1 MAARKT
7 IEPADTACPHRRLRQ
22 SAAREPQLKSASLQY
37 ANALA
42 DIALTQGA
50 AAPVVEQL
58 GDFTTAYIDSSE
70 LRNFLESPAVTKE
83 EKRGVADKISA
94 RLGASKILRNFLF
107 VIIDHQRMHQLP
119 EILETFQNVLR
130 ERQGI
135 AEAGI
140 FSAVALNDT
149 EKTEMKQTLERV
161 TGKKIEA
168 KFSLDPNLLGGALVR
183 VGDTIYD
190 GSLRNRLNGL
200 RERLLAE

>member
-1 MAARKT
+1 M
-7 IEPADTACPHRRLRQ
+7 
-22 SAAREPQLKSASLQY
+22 KSASLQY

-42 DIALTQGA
+42 DIALAQGA
-50 AAPVVEQL
+50 AAPVAEQL

-70 LRNFLESPAVTKE
+70 LRNFLESPAVTTK
-83 EKRGVADKISA
+83 EKRGVAEKISA

-119 EILETFQNVLR
+119 EILETLQNVLR

-168 KFSLDPNLLGGALVR
+168 KFSLDLNLLGGTLVR

>member
-1 MAARKT
+1 MLSSPASSKRCRGAP
-7 IEPADTACPHRRLRQ
+7 IEIG
-22 SAAREPQLKSASLQY
+22 EPQY

-42 DIALTQGA
+42 DIALAQGA

-58 GDFTTAYIDSSE
+58 GDFTTAYVDSSE

-83 EKRGVADKISA
+83 EKRGVAEKISA

-135 AEAGI
+135 AEAEI
-140 FSAVALNDT
+140 FSAVALNDAQ
-149 EKTEMKQTLERV
+149 KTEMKQTLERV

-168 KFSLDPNLLGGALVR
+168 KFSLDPSLLGGALVR

>member
-1 MAARKT
+1 M
-7 IEPADTACPHRRLRQ
+7 
-22 SAAREPQLKSASLQY
+22 KSASLQY

-42 DIALTQGA
+42 DIALAQGA
-50 AAPVVEQL
+50 AVPVAQQL
-58 GDFTTAYIDSSE
+58 GDFTAAYASSPE
-70 LRNFLESPAVTKE
+70 LRNFLKSPAVTKE
-83 EKRGVADKISA
+83 EKRSVAAKISA

-135 AEAGI
+135 ANAEI
-140 FSAVALNDT
+140 FSAVALNDAQ
-149 EKTEMKQTLERV
+149 KTEMKQTLERV

-168 KFSLDPNLLGGALVR
+168 KFSLDLNLLGGTLVR

>member
-1 MAARKT
+1 
-7 IEPADTACPHRRLRQ
+7 
-22 SAAREPQLKSASLQY
+22 LKSANLQY

-42 DIALTQGA
+42 DIALAQGA
-50 AAPVVEQL
+50 AVPVAQQL
-58 GDFTTAYIDSSE
+58 GDFTAAYAGSPE
-70 LRNFLESPAVTKE
+70 LRNFLKSPAVTKE
-83 EKRGVADKISA
+83 EKRSVAAKISA

-135 AEAGI
+135 ANAEI
-140 FSAVALNDT
+140 FSAVALNDAQ
-149 EKTEMKQTLERV
+149 KTEMKQTLERV

-168 KFSLDPNLLGGALVR
+168 KFSLDLNLLGGTLVR